1 MRNREVAEVV
11 SLALTSLI
19 PKEARELC
27 GVIFSRG
34 TEGPNSPFYLGASLT
49 KVKGY
54 PPMQLHF
61 PFSNM
66 ASRAGRRNWRLAL
79 DPARA
84 RDGPISAGS
93 SGRASALLSA
103 SGSTRGGQPLA
114 TCFSHS
120 SRPRRGEAGRRARGG
135 PPQSLRPH
143 NLFWARA
150 RGWFAGGPA
159 QPREGQ
165 APRERGREAL
175 TQGKVTSC
183 PILPAGDEHAATA
196 RLPTICPLV
205 RRNVSRR
212 RPGPAGHLPPGP

>member
-19 PKEARELC
+19 PKEARELR

-34 TEGPNSPFYLGASLT
+34 TEGPNSPFYLGASVT

-103 SGSTRGGQPLA
+103 SGLTRGGQPLA
-114 TCFSHS
+114 TCLSRS
-120 SRPRRGEAGRRARGG
+120 SRPLRGAAGRRARGG
-135 PPQSLRPH
+135 PSQSLRPH
-143 NLFWARA
+143 SLLWARA
-150 RGWFAGGPA
+150 KGWFAGGQA

-165 APRERGREAL
+165 A
-175 TQGKVTSC
+175 
-183 PILPAGDEHAATA
+183 
-196 RLPTICPLV
+196 
-205 RRNVSRR
+205 SR
-212 RPGPAGHLPPGP
+212 